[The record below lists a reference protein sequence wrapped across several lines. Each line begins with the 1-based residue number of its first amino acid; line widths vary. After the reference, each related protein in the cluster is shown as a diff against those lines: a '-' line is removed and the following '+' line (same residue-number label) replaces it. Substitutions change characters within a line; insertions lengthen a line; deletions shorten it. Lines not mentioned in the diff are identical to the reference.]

1 MSGTYYAGDVG
12 AELLLGPLATGDV
25 DGTTIDSAR
34 VVAVPPQNGAPIEL
48 AVTIAS
54 QSTGAITLRHVTD
67 GDVAASGTWRLRAWY
82 YDGAT
87 LIASS
92 LEFDWP
98 VAARRVPLPT

>member
-34 VVAVPPQNGAPIEL
+34 VVAVPPRSGTPVEL
-48 AVTIAS
+48 TVTIAS
-54 QSTGAITLRHVTD
+54 QSASAITLRHVTD
-67 GDVAASGTWRLRAWY
+67 GALDVSGTWRLRAWY

-87 LIASS
+87 IVASS
-92 LEFDWP
+92 LEIDLA
-98 VAARRVPLPT
+98 VASRRVPPPT